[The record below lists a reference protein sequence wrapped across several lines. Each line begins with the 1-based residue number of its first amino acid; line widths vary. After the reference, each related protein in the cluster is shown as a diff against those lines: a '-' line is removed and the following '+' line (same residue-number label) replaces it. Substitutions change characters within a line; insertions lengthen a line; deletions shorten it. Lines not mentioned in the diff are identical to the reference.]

1 MLSIGGYS
9 VRDKG
14 FKIIVEDEFV
24 VTKNHLSE
32 EPCSPID
39 TFYKDKNYLSSSRT
53 PGDKSSLYGLK
64 KHIFESTGLKTT
76 RFAPN

>member
-14 FKIIVEDEFV
+14 FKIMVEDEFV

-53 PGDKSSLYGLK
+53 PRD
-64 KHIFESTGLKTT
+64 
-76 RFAPN
+76 